1 MNFYTGISTV
11 GTRKTVSFTANSSKA
26 TVTVNPTPDTRQ
38 EGNETVSLTLA
49 SGNGYT
55 VGTTSA
61 VTGTITNDDFIGNA
75 SNNTLTG
82 TAGNDHVNGGIG
94 QDTLTGG
101 AGNDVFV
108 FQFGQS
114 GVSGADRISDFAIGS
129 DKIDLL
135 SLSGA
140 GVSDPTAFTRA
151 SNSTASSLANMV
163 NNVFTDADGS
173 LVGNQGL
180 GINSAALVGV
190 TTLGI
195 AGTYLVIN
203 DGVAGFQS
211 GNDLLVNITG
221 YSGALP
227 SFGTIPVTSFFV

>member
-1 MNFYTGISTV
+1 V

-75 SNNTLTG
+75 SNNTLIG
-82 TAGNDHVNGGIG
+82 TAGNDSINGGIG

-114 GVSGADRISDFAIGS
+114 RVSGADRISDFAIGN

-140 GVSDPTAFTRA
+140 GVSAPAGFTRA

-163 NNVFTDADGS
+163 NNVFTDANGS

-203 DGVAGFQS
+203 DGVADFQS

-221 YSGALP
+221 YSGKLP